1 MKIAAK
7 YLNNPHLFHTHIAE
21 LIARAQSQE
30 EGRDPLY
37 NQYARGK
44 AQGLNDALMILSG
57 DDTFKGIRNASYP
70 EKDK

>member
-7 YLNNPHLFHTHIAE
+7 YRNNPHLFHTHIAE

-30 EGRDPLY
+30 EGQDPMY

-57 DDTFKGIRNASYP
+57 DDTFKGIRDASYP
-70 EKDK
+70 EKKR